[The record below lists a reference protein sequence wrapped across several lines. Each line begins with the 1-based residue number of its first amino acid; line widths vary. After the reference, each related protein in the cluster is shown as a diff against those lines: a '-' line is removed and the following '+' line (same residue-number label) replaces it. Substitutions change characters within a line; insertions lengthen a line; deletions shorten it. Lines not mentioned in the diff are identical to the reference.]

1 MLGKLYAKFWFW
13 GLAGVLL
20 LVIGYMWWG
29 SSEPVLAVLAQTKI
43 RASDVL
49 RQDNCYWCGDRETV
63 YEGTAGD
70 YWQKELSADLRADL
84 LKLKNWHLS
93 QEKDDT
99 LILICEKQ
107 GFCPEHQ
114 YYRHLQLGEDNKLAV
129 FEGPLGF
136 DQKLLWLES
145 QYSLQDLSTDLGQAL
160 IQARNFEALSPEE
173 QQKCRE
179 QLEFASETRL
189 NGFLENLDELN

>member
-1 MLGKLYAKFWFW
+1 MLGKLSAKFWFC
-13 GLAGVLL
+13 GLAGIIL
-20 LVIGYMWWG
+20 LVAGYMWWG
-29 SSEPVLAVLAQTKI
+29 SSEPVLAVLAQTEI
-43 RASDVL
+43 RASDAL

-70 YWQKELSADLRADL
+70 YWQKELSADLQADL
-84 LKLKNWHLS
+84 LKMKNWHLS
-93 QEKDDT
+93 QEKDGT
-99 LILICEKQ
+99 LVLICEKPS
-107 GFCPEHQ
+107 FCPEHQ
-114 YYRHLQLGEDNKLAV
+114 YYRHLQLWENNKLAV

-179 QLEFASETRL
+179 LLEFASESRL